1 MKNEM
6 FNNFNLSNQE
16 IERIINNFDKEIKKA
31 VKKINNSANQD
42 YEQIIRLEIFKT
54 LSKNRKK

>member
-1 MKNEM
+1 MTNKL
-6 FNNFNLSNQE
+6 FNNFNLTNE
-16 IERIINNFDKEIKKA
+16 KIKLILLYFNDDITST
-31 VKKINNSANQD
+31 VLKKTGNVNED